1 MYDLDN
7 NFNIYDVT
15 TDFKECQKKLA
26 DTISFHNKIH
36 TGSMFNSH
44 REENHFLTFDSH
56 GLQHFEKQI
65 FFFEH
70 HESKKFATGYFVGK
84 EKTYTSIK
92 VNQFTRYRIHYLC
105 MLWIWFRF
113 NPGYFSQDPI
123 S

>member
-26 DTISFHNKIH
+26 DTISFQNKIH

-44 REENHFLTFDSH
+44 REKNHFLTFGSH

-70 HESKKFATGYFVGK
+70 HECKKFATGYFVGK
-84 EKTYTSIK
+84 E
-92 VNQFTRYRIHYLC
+92 
-105 MLWIWFRF
+105 
-113 NPGYFSQDPI
+113 
-123 S
+123 